1 MVRGSGSG
9 SGSGAKKP
17 IAKDGSGSGS
27 GAKGMVRGS
36 GSGSGSGSGKEVKKR
51 KVRAIAS
58 KATDCDKIPEDAKLT
73 KDICE
78 EKKESLWACAKK
90 ANAKV
95 KKCAKLRK
103 KKIRKIKKKMVRFE
117 QKLKG
122 IDFSKPDDPK
132 TKKKI
137 AKYEETVLK
146 LYKATSGVFTYTED
160 KSRARRKLSGEK
172 TYTAKADLNTNSDAE
187 SDEAKQVSTSAVA
200 DALKKLGDDFKEVL
214 AELSEVKVEE
224 IEVEEID
231 EEGDIE
237 LSMSATTTIAT
248 VFVFGLMSMMD
259 F

>member
-1 MVRGSGSG
+1 MV
-9 SGSGAKKP
+9 
-17 IAKDGSGSGS
+17 
-27 GAKGMVRGS
+27 KGTVR
-36 GSGSGSGSGKEVKKR
+36 GSGSGSGKEVKKR

-95 KKCAKLRK
+95 KK

-160 KSRARRKLSGEK
+160 KSR
-172 TYTAKADLNTNSDAE
+172 
-187 SDEAKQVSTSAVA
+187 
-200 DALKKLGDDFKEVL
+200 
-214 AELSEVKVEE
+214 
-224 IEVEEID
+224 
-231 EEGDIE
+231 
-237 LSMSATTTIAT
+237 
-248 VFVFGLMSMMD
+248 
-259 F
+259 

>member
-27 GAKGMVRGS
+27 GAKKLTGTVRGS
-36 GSGSGSGSGKEVKKR
+36 GSGSGSGAKKPTEVKKR

-58 KATDCDKIPEDAKLT
+58 QATDCDKIPEDAKLT

-103 KKIRKIKKKMVRFE
+103 KKLRKIKKKMVRFE

-137 AKYEETVLK
+137 AKYEET
-146 LYKATSGVFTYTED
+146 
-160 KSRARRKLSGEK
+160 
-172 TYTAKADLNTNSDAE
+172 
-187 SDEAKQVSTSAVA
+187 
-200 DALKKLGDDFKEVL
+200 
-214 AELSEVKVEE
+214 
-224 IEVEEID
+224 
-231 EEGDIE
+231 
-237 LSMSATTTIAT
+237 
-248 VFVFGLMSMMD
+248 
-259 F
+259 